1 MSERAVEHMIEDYV
15 KRTRKVLPKGR
26 ETEDLLDDLRNHIL
40 ESLADKTEQ
49 KPGVS
54 RSELIGEVLDE
65 LGSPEEIARE
75 FESTHPEEPARR
87 RRKTIRLVARLVF
100 AVAVVVIAAV
110 VVSSIPLGQHEAP
123 QVDFLTALIVLMVFA
138 VAEWYVRAWQT
149 KSAD

>member
-1 MSERAVEHMIEDYV
+1 MSGRDVEDMIEDYM

-26 ETEDLLDDLRNHIL
+26 ETEDLLDDLRTHIL
-40 ESLADKTEQ
+40 DSLADKSEQ
-49 KPGVS
+49 RPGVS
-54 RSELIGEVLDE
+54 QSDLIEEVLEE
-65 LGSPEEIARE
+65 LGNPEQIARE

-100 AVAVVVIAAV
+100 AVAVVVVAAV

-123 QVDFLTALIVLMVFA
+123 PVDFVTALIVLMVFA